1 MEERLRELRRIG
13 GDGQHI
19 VGGRTAYSGGDR
31 QHVVEGQ
38 TAYRGWLDIAILMK
52 TMSVSF

>member
-38 TAYRGWLDIAILMK
+38 TAYRGGGMEDI
-52 TMSVSF
+52 